1 MASKLIFRFL
11 KNIDPQA
18 QYDAITPKDPFT
30 LYLLSNGVGYLG
42 SIKIFD
48 GAKGEADEAIKNLI
62 TDMIFKDF
70 VPDNVSVAS
79 TKAIVDFVKK
89 QIDSLIDSSPENL
102 NTLNKIA
109 KALDEV
115 KNNIPVIPGSLP
127 ADGGNADTVGGK
139 TPDDFADA
147 NHEHEQYAPAKH
159 GHDEYALK
167 EHKHDYAPTE
177 HTHDEYA
184 LDEHN
189 HDDKYSNKSH
199 KHDEYAGKEHTHT
212 EFALNEHEHDEYAP
226 SEHTHDY
233 APTDHDHDN
242 YALKDEIIPNTRT
255 INNKALSDDI
265 ILTHEDVDADK
276 SGTAEEKAN
285 KALEDAKAYTD
296 NKIANINIP
305 TPDSPQAEVSL
316 TQLGITASA
325 EELNYTKGVTS
336 NIQEQINDKSDK
348 EHSHTADDITGLSD
362 VAKSGSYKSL
372 VDTPEIPVI
381 PEALPANGGNADTID
396 GKHASDFAEVNHEHS
411 NYAPAVHEHDNYASK
426 EHEHTEFA
434 LTEHKHDEYAPKEH
448 SHEDYAEKEHEHEN
462 YANKDHIHDD
472 YASSSHNHDEDYASK
487 VHEHTE
493 YALKDD
499 VSDDIDTINKVIQ
512 EITYEDVGA
521 DQSGAATSA
530 LKEAKAYVDESNTQ
544 TEAKLNKKADLDDNG
559 LVLVSQLPSYVDD
572 VVNSYIVTDSTE
584 FSVAWLQDSEGNT
597 ITPETGKIYL
607 ILTEGDYQNK
617 QYRWSGTVYALC
629 NPSDVNSVNGKTGIV
644 ELTASDVG
652 AEPEGAETRA
662 NTYTDESLT
671 PINEALANTYN
682 KDEVN
687 TKVGIFHAAIDNASL
702 QYVKGSADFTYEQ
715 VKNTENCIIE
725 LQFANEKTYL
735 VKQEFKNIDP
745 PDAIAGR
752 YVGFSNIIRVNSQM
766 AELFLFVYDSENLPT
781 DEESVKRLADWGDS
795 QYCVSS
801 YQPIVMGNFLDKDI
815 SANRNND
822 INAPSTKAAG
832 DYTDSQCGVVL
843 DYMQTTFA
851 TNIMALVAD
860 AYGPH
865 IIYDDPTGFESN
877 DKDIG
882 NWQLTGLDLTP
893 YKRVKFYIKAAEE
906 GSTGSPSH
914 IVEIHLDDRAKNAQ
928 GHFVGGHTAVF
939 SDATS
944 KFHNVTCSVSS
955 DKTSVAFNRAN
966 RYSASTSATS
976 AGGRTC
982 YLIEGYKN

>member
-1 MASKLIFRFL
+1 MAAKFLFRFL

-48 GAKGEADEAIKNLI
+48 GAKSEVDETIKNLV

-115 KNNIPVIPGSLP
+115 KNTIPVIPSSLP
-127 ADGGNADTVGGK
+127 ANGGNADTIGGK
-139 TPDDFADA
+139 TPDDFAGA

-159 GHDEYALK
+159 GHNEYALK
-167 EHKHDYAPTE
+167 EHEHDYAPIE
-177 HTHDEYA
+177 
-184 LDEHN
+184 
-189 HDDKYSNKSH
+189 H
-199 KHDEYAGKEHTHT
+199 KHDEYADKEHTHT
-212 EFALNEHEHDEYAP
+212 EFALDEHEHDNYASKEHKHDEYAP

-233 APTDHDHDN
+233 APANHEHDN
-242 YALKDEIIPNTRT
+242 YALKDNIVPNTRT
-255 INNKALSDDI
+255 INNKNLSDNI

-296 NKIANINIP
+296 DKIANINIP
-305 TPDSPQAEVSL
+305 TPDCPQVEASL
-316 TQLGITASA
+316 SQLGVTASA
-325 EELNYTKGVTS
+325 EELNYIEGVTS
-336 NIQEQINDKSDK
+336 NVQEQLNNKASEK
-348 EHSHTADDITGLSD
+348 HTHSTDDVTGLSD
-362 VAKSGSYKSL
+362 VAKSGAYKDL
-372 VDTPEIPVI
+372 IGTPEIPVI

-396 GKHASDFAEVNHEHS
+396 GKHASDFAEANHEHAD
-411 NYAPAVHEHDNYASK
+411 YAPIVHEHDSYASK
-426 EHEHTEFA
+426 EHNHTEFA
-434 LTEHKHDEYAPKEH
+434 LSDHKHNEYASKEH

-462 YANKDHIHDD
+462 YAIKDHTHND
-472 YASSSHNHDEDYASK
+472 YASSSHNHDENYASK
-487 VHEHTE
+487 AHEHTE

-499 VSDDIDTINKVIQ
+499 VSDDIDVINKVIQ

-521 DQSGAATSA
+521 DPSGAATSA

-544 TEAKLNKKADLDDNG
+544 VETKLNKKADLDDNG
-559 LVLVSQLPSYVDD
+559 LVLTSQLPSYVDD
-572 VVNSYIVTDSTE
+572 VINSYIDTDSTE
-584 FSVAWLQDSEGNT
+584 FSSTWLQNEEGNV
-597 ITPETGKIYL
+597 IAPETGKIYL
-607 ILTEGDYQNK
+607 IITEGDYQNK
-617 QYRWSGTVYALC
+617 QYRWSGSIYALC

-652 AEPEGAETRA
+652 AEPKGAEARA

-671 PINEALANTYN
+671 PINEALKDTYN
-682 KDEVN
+682 KKEVN
-687 TKVGIFHAAIDNASL
+687 TKVTLFHAALDSNM
-702 QYVKGSADFTYEQ
+702 QYVKDSADFTYAD
-715 VKNTENCIIE
+715 VAATENCKIEVTFGNIKIILNKE
-725 LQFANEKTYL
+725 
-735 VKQEFKNIDP
+735 VHRNIESDP
-745 PDAIAGR
+745 IAGR
-752 YVGFSNIIRVNSQM
+752 YFEFSALMRSSGKDFKI
-766 AELFLFVYDSENLPT
+766 FLFVYDPENLPT
-781 DEESVKRLADWGDS
+781 DEVSVSKLEEYGNS
-795 QYCVSS
+795 QYCSVGLHT
-801 YQPIVMGNFLDKDI
+801 IILGEFLNKNI
-815 SANRNND
+815 AANRSD
-822 INAPSTKAAG
+822 DTNAPSAKAAG

-865 IIYDDPTGFESN
+865 IIYDDPTGFEAN
-877 DKDIG
+877 DKDVG

-893 YKRVKFYIKAAEE
+893 YKRVKFYIKAAES
-906 GSTGSPSH
+906 GTTGSPSH
-914 IVEIHLDDRAKNAQ
+914 IVEIHLDDRAKNGQ
-928 GHFVGGHTAVF
+928 GHFTGGHTAIFPDV
-939 SDATS
+939 DS
-944 KFHNVTCSVSS
+944 KFHNVACSVSG
-955 DKTSVAFNRAN
+955 DKTSVAFNKCH

-976 AGGRTC
+976 IGGRCC